1 MSVLQGSPS
10 YRKSKKVTEEWRRPT
25 LPAQNFSGKSPDL
38 PLILENFRRGLSRKE
53 LIALYRIL
61 SKFAK
66 FLGE

>member
-1 MSVLQGSPS
+1 MEETDSTCTKFL
-10 YRKSKKVTEEWRRPT
+10 RKT
-25 LPAQNFSGKSPDL
+25 PDL

-66 FLGE
+66 ILGK